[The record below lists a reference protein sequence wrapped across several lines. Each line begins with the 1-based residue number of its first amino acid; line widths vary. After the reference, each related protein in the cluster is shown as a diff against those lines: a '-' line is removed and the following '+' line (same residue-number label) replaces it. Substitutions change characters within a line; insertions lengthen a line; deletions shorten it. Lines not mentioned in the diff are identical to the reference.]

1 MKVWEKLSGLEN
13 IGYNK
18 EMVKAICKAKCPASI
33 ETKHLLIGDKRM
45 KAFCAHGC
53 SVICVDEYLELT
65 SEAIHN

>member
-1 MKVWEKLSGLEN
+1 MKVWEKLSSLEN

-33 ETKHLLIGDKRM
+33 ETKHHLIGDKKM

-53 SVICVDEYLELT
+53 SVTCVDEYMD
-65 SEAIHN
+65 AISKNNL